1 MIMTSLVKGMAE
13 EATAKAGVTEAEVT
27 VAAMTTERTRFRK
40 IVLLAH
46 KRTGTK
52 CNWVI
57 LQSFCAHGLACKLVR
72 LWGTAPPI

>member
-1 MIMTSLVKGMAE
+1 MTSLVKGMAE

-27 VAAMTTERTRFRK
+27 AAAMTIEWTGFGK
-40 IVLLAH
+40 IVLLTD
-46 KRTGTK
+46 KRAGTK

-57 LQSFCAHGLACKLVR
+57 PQRFCAHGLACKLVR